1 MADRDRYPI
10 HVRYLGDATP
20 WPVLVRHDGMLR
32 HCDVDAASRL
42 LAGLEVALA
51 AALREAGMGKC
62 LKCGRVEGWLAGL
75 HASGPDVVV
84 HCGQCGGVLA
94 PVKGRQP

>member
-32 HCDVDAASRL
+32 HCDVDAAARL

-51 AALREAGMGKC
+51 AALREAGRGKC
-62 LKCGRVEGWLAGL
+62 LKCGRVEEDICGY
-75 HASGPDVVV
+75 DTEQC
-84 HCGQCGGVLA
+84 HCTRCFGVLSPMPA
-94 PVKGRQP
+94 RGEW

>member
-1 MADRDRYPI
+1 VI
-10 HVRYLGDATP
+10 HVTRFGAT
-20 WPVLVRHDGMLR
+20 VRVHRDGLTDIMTIAN
-32 HCDVDAASRL
+32 AARL

-62 LKCGRVEGWLAGL
+62 LRCGHVEGWLAGL

-84 HCGQCGGVLA
+84 HCGHCGGVLA
-94 PVKGRQP
+94 PAAEGRGEG